1 MATPATEVGFRNCA
15 PFTKRITKNNITTT
29 DNAEDL
35 DLVML
40 MYNLNTQ
47 YRIYNTVLIIL
58 TQQVFYGFIQ
68 KMKKLIVLLML
79 LKVITL
85 NLSSIKLNH

>member
-1 MATPATEVGFRNCA
+1 MIGNITLMATPATEVGFRNCA

-58 TQQVFYGFIQ
+58 TQQVFYGFI
-68 KMKKLIVLLML
+68 
-79 LKVITL
+79 
-85 NLSSIKLNH
+85 

>member
-15 PFTKRITKNNITTT
+15 PFTKRNTKNNITTT

-58 TQQVFYGFIQ
+58 TQQVFYGFI
-68 KMKKLIVLLML
+68 
-79 LKVITL
+79 
-85 NLSSIKLNH
+85 

>member
-15 PFTKRITKNNITTT
+15 PFIKRITKNNITTT

-58 TQQVFYGFIQ
+58 TQQVFYGFI
-68 KMKKLIVLLML
+68 
-79 LKVITL
+79 
-85 NLSSIKLNH
+85 

>member
-58 TQQVFYGFIQ
+58 TQQVFYGFI
-68 KMKKLIVLLML
+68 
-79 LKVITL
+79 
-85 NLSSIKLNH
+85 

>member
-1 MATPATEVGFRNCA
+1 MIGNITVMATPATEVGFRNCA

-58 TQQVFYGFIQ
+58 TQQVFYGFI
-68 KMKKLIVLLML
+68 
-79 LKVITL
+79 
-85 NLSSIKLNH
+85 

>member
-1 MATPATEVGFRNCA
+1 MATSATEVGLRDCA
-15 PFTKRITKNNITTT
+15 PLTKRIIKNNVTTT

-47 YRIYNTVLIIL
+47 YRIYNTVLIIV
-58 TQQVFYGFIQ
+58 TIQVFYGFI
-68 KMKKLIVLLML
+68 
-79 LKVITL
+79 
-85 NLSSIKLNH
+85 

>member
-1 MATPATEVGFRNCA
+1 MIGNITVMATSATEVGLRDCA
-15 PFTKRITKNNITTT
+15 PFTKCIIKNSVTTT

-58 TQQVFYGFIQ
+58 TQQVFHGFI
-68 KMKKLIVLLML
+68 
-79 LKVITL
+79 
-85 NLSSIKLNH
+85 

>member
-1 MATPATEVGFRNCA
+1 MATPTTEVGFRNCA

-58 TQQVFYGFIQ
+58 TQQVFYGFI
-68 KMKKLIVLLML
+68 
-79 LKVITL
+79 
-85 NLSSIKLNH
+85 

>member
-1 MATPATEVGFRNCA
+1 MIGNITLMATPATEVGFRNCA

-58 TQQVFYGFIQ
+58 TQQVFHGFI
-68 KMKKLIVLLML
+68 
-79 LKVITL
+79 
-85 NLSSIKLNH
+85 

>member
-58 TQQVFYGFIQ
+58 TQQVFHGFI
-68 KMKKLIVLLML
+68 
-79 LKVITL
+79 
-85 NLSSIKLNH
+85 

>member
-1 MATPATEVGFRNCA
+1 MLGNITVMATSATEVGLRDCA
-15 PFTKRITKNNITTT
+15 PFTKRIIKNNVTTT

-47 YRIYNTVLIIL
+47 YRIYNTVLIIV
-58 TQQVFYGFIQ
+58 TIQVFYGFI
-68 KMKKLIVLLML
+68 
-79 LKVITL
+79 
-85 NLSSIKLNH
+85 

>member
-1 MATPATEVGFRNCA
+1 MIGNITLMATPAAEVGFRNCA

-58 TQQVFYGFIQ
+58 TQQVFYGFI
-68 KMKKLIVLLML
+68 
-79 LKVITL
+79 
-85 NLSSIKLNH
+85 